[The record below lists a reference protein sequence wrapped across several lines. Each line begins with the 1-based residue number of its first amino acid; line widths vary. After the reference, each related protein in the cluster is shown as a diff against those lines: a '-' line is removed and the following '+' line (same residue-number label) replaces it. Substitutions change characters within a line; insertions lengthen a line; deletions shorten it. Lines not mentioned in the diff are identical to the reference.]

1 MIDDAEPEHDPALL
15 RRWGAIRSK
24 LAEHSESVMT
34 QGVLVSKITASGR
47 RAWTVRWVER
57 SGVGTVHRTIYI
69 GDDERL
75 IGLVRRQ
82 LEHYRMVGDMPGEI
96 AAFARIGAT
105 ASFAVRRLAGG
116 RQRRGCSRA

>member
-69 GDDERL
+69 GD
-75 IGLVRRQ
+75 
-82 LEHYRMVGDMPGEI
+82 VGDMPGEI